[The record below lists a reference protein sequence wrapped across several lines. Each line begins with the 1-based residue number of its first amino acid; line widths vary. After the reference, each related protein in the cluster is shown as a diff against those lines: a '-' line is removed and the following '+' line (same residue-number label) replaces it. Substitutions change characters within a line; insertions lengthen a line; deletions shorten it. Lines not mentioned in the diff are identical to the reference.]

1 MYNDYTIF
9 FGGEKIMWTCSQLKT
24 NAKSTLKNYYWW
36 AFLVCLVAG
45 LLGGGGGGGGSSSG
59 GGASAPAGTGEIFSE
74 DASTA
79 ELIGYLVVMVAL
91 VILVFLIALAV
102 GFAIS
107 AFLGNVVMCGKCRFF
122 MRARLGKVDFS
133 NLFWSFSGGRY
144 MKTVVPLF
152 KVTLYTFLWSLLF
165 VIPGI
170 IKSYEYIMVPYI
182 IAENPNIPTERA
194 FEISKQTMNGEK
206 FNRWVL
212 ELSFIGWYLLSVFT
226 FGIGILFL
234 NPYLEATRAEFYE
247 YAREKALASGIA
259 RPDELI
265 GFEDTIVEERVIS
278 TGEQY

>member
-1 MYNDYTIF
+1 
-9 FGGEKIMWTCSQLKT
+9 MWTCSQLKT
-24 NAKSTLKNYYWW
+24 NAKATLKNYYWW

-59 GGASAPAGTGEIFSE
+59 GSASAPAGTGEMFSE

-79 ELIGYLVVMVAL
+79 ELIGFLVVLVAM
-91 VILVFLIALAV
+91 VILVFLIALAI

-122 MRARLGKVDFS
+122 MNARQGKVEFGD
-133 NLFWSFSGGRY
+133 LFWCFSGGRY

-182 IAENPNIPTERA
+182 IAENPNISSDRA

-212 ELSFIGWYLLSVFT
+212 ELSFIGWYLLSLLT

-234 NPYLEATRAEFYE
+234 NPYVEATRAEFYE

-259 RPDELI
+259 SPDELI
-265 GFEDTIVEERVIS
+265 GFGPDVQQPVS
-278 TGEQY
+278 AGVQY